1 MLTIMLTPF
10 MSCATKITIYG
21 FFTAAFFPGQ
31 GGLIMTCLYLLGIL
45 VGIGTALVF
54 SYVRGSA
61 TPRSGIA
68 VMLCMLFSLS
78 GLILSLFSGKDQDKL
93 QLFSRIG
100 LVLNAAVL
108 CLCGVILYYGVI

>member
-1 MLTIMLTPF
+1 MN
-10 MSCATKITIYG
+10 
-21 FFTAAFFPGQ
+21 TARHIIKYVMIF
-31 GGLIMTCLYLLGIL
+31 LL
-45 VGIGTALVF
+45 V
-54 SYVRGSA
+54 
-61 TPRSGIA
+61 
-68 VMLCMLFSLS
+68 LCMLFALS

>member
-1 MLTIMLTPF
+1 MDDQLNVRTGALKRPRSIKFSNKKQSETGIM
-10 MSCATKITIYG
+10 SAI
-21 FFTAAFFPGQ
+21 
-31 GGLIMTCLYLLGIL
+31 LGVISL
-45 VGIGTALVF
+45 FSSVTALVF